1 MYAEERQDAIAAMVI
16 SKGRASVAELAKA
29 YDVTTETV
37 RRDLAVLD
45 KAGVVRRV
53 HGGAVP
59 VRALH
64 LVEPGV
70 GERESTRA
78 DYKDAIA
85 AAATEFFP
93 LSGASVLL
101 DAGTTTARIAGL
113 MPTDRELVVV
123 TNSVPI
129 AARLAAFPSV
139 SLQLLGGRV
148 RGITQAAVGEQAL
161 RVLDSMRVDIA
172 FIGTNAISAR
182 HGLSTPDS
190 EEAAVKRA
198 MVRCANYVVVAA
210 DSTKVGREDF
220 VSFAPISSVDTLI
233 TDSEIGDAD
242 RTMLTD
248 EGVEV
253 VIAEDPS

>member
-64 LVEPGV
+64 LVEQGV

-129 AARLAAFPSV
+129 AARLATFASV

-161 RVLDSMRVDIA
+161 RVLESMRVDIA

-210 DSTKVGREDF
+210 DSTKIGREDF
-220 VSFAPISSVDTLI
+220 VSFAPISSVDALI
-233 TDSEIGDAD
+233 TDSEISDAD
-242 RTMLTD
+242 RTVLVD
-248 EGVEV
+248 QGVEV

>member
-16 SKGRASVAELAKA
+16 SKGRASVAELAQT

-37 RRDLAVLD
+37 RRDLAALD

-59 VRALH
+59 ARALH

-78 DYKDAIA
+78 NFKDAIA
-85 AAATEFFP
+85 AAAIDYVP
-93 LSGASVLL
+93 RHGGSLLL
-101 DAGTTTARIAGL
+101 DAGTTTARIAASL
-113 MPTDRELVVV
+113 PTDRELVVV

-129 AARLAAFPSV
+129 AARLAATNSV

-148 RGITQAAVGEQAL
+148 RGVTQAAVGEQAL
-161 RVLDSMRVDIA
+161 RVLDTMRVDVA
-172 FIGTNAISAR
+172 FIGTNAISVR

-198 MVRCANYVVVAA
+198 MVRAANYVVVAS
-210 DSTKVGREDF
+210 DSSKVGREDF
-220 VSFAPISSVDTLI
+220 ISFAPISSVDTLV
-233 TDSEIGDAD
+233 TDTELDDAD
-242 RTMLTD
+242 RQALT
-248 EGVEV
+248 EHGVEV
-253 VIAEDPS
+253 VCAGGAS

>member
-1 MYAEERQDAIAAMVI
+1 MYAEERQQAIAALVI
-16 SKGRASVAELAKA
+16 SKGRASVTELAQT

-37 RRDLAVLD
+37 RRDLAALD
-45 KAGVVRRV
+45 RAGVVRRV

-59 VRALH
+59 ARALH

-70 GERESTRA
+70 GERETTRA

-85 AAATEFFP
+85 AAAIEFIP
-93 LSGASVLL
+93 LGGASMLL
-101 DAGTTTARIAGL
+101 DAGTTTARIASVL
-113 MPTDRELVVV
+113 PTDRELIVV

-129 AARLAAFPSV
+129 AARLAAINSV

-148 RGITQAAVGEQAL
+148 RGVTQATVGEQAL
-161 RVLDSMRVDIA
+161 RVLDSLRVDIA
-172 FIGTNAISAR
+172 FIGTNAISVR

-198 MVRCANYVVVAA
+198 MVRCANYVIVAA
-210 DSTKVGREDF
+210 DSSKVGREHF

-233 TDSEIGDAD
+233 TDTEISAEDHRA
-242 RTMLTD
+242 LTD
-248 EGVEV
+248 SGVEV
-253 VIAEDPS
+253 ICAGASA